1 MKLKHKKLADII
13 PKQKLALFTNLNI
26 MIETI
31 IKSDI
36 SKDIYHIFK
45 KKEDLPIKK

>member
-1 MKLKHKKLADII
+1 
-13 PKQKLALFTNLNI
+13 

-45 KKEDLPIKK
+45 KKEDLPIKKWNLNNNQQQNGK